1 MQQIYNKEINLDD
14 DGNITIDVTK
24 DSAVDKKKKF
34 LADEKYLVSGLP
46 IKAVRNNDEI
56 KGNEIAKIEAL
67 SEK

>member
-1 MQQIYNKEINLDD
+1 MMRETLQWMLQK
-14 DGNITIDVTK
+14 ITLLR
-24 DSAVDKKKKF
+24 KKTF
-34 LADEKYLVSGLP
+34 LADEEYLASGLP